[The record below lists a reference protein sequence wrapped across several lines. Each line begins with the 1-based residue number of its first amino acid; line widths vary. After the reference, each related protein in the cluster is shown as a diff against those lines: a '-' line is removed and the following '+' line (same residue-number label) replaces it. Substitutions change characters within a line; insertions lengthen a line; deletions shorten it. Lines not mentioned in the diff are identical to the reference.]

1 MARYNAKESE
11 KHWQG
16 EWDRRRL
23 FVTPDHGDKPKCY
36 VLEMFPYPSGR
47 IHMGHARNYTMGDVL
62 ARFRRAQGYSVL
74 HPMGWDAFG
83 LPAEN
88 AARDQGVSPRDWTY
102 ENIAHMRAELKRLG
116 LSLDWSREFATCD
129 PEYYHQQ
136 QKLFLQFYQAG
147 FVYRGEAD
155 VNWDPVDQTVLANE
169 QVIDGR
175 GWRSGAVVE
184 RRKLSQW
191 FFKITAFAEEL
202 LTALDT
208 LDRWP
213 EKVRV
218 MQRNWIGRSEGLN
231 FQFQLSDGEK
241 LDDFTTRPDTLFGAS
256 FVALSPDHPL
266 TQELAKS
273 DLKLQDF
280 IAECRKTGT
289 AEAEIEKADK
299 LGYDTGLRA
308 AHPFD
313 RNWQLPV
320 MVANFVLMGYG
331 TGAIFGCP
339 AHDQRDLDFARKY
352 GLPVKIALKP
362 WMAEDASPGELAGLA
377 NKFAENPH
385 FTLHDDDTGIFGVTT
400 KAFSVGRG
408 DRYYAAG
415 IRRKPEFQ
423 KLIEEEKRLE
433 EEDFY
438 EYINFFGEDVVLTIQ
453 EAFDQVATKLVEQG
467 VAERT
472 INYRLRDWLVSR
484 QRSWGCPIPMVH
496 CPKCGVVAL
505 KESDLPVLLP
515 EKIDFSKS
523 GNPLD
528 RDLAWKNTI
537 CPTCGG
543 PATRDTDT
551 LDTFAD
557 SSWYFIRFC
566 DSHAKTPVNKDA
578 ADYWLPVDQYIGG
591 IEHAILHLLYARFF
605 TRAMNRLGLVSIQE
619 PFAGLFTQG
628 MVCHETY
635 RDGEGNWVSPDEV
648 EKRDGKAYLR
658 DSGEAVEIGP
668 SEKMSKSK
676 RNVIAPEQII
686 DVYGADTIRWFML
699 SDTPP
704 ERDIEWT
711 DAGAEGCWRFV
722 QRIWRMVDEAGELP
736 MSDCEGAAAE
746 GPALELR
753 RATHKAIAAVTDD
766 LENLRFNRAVAQ
778 IYTLAGAIGAAD
790 TSVDGAVRREAL
802 ESLVKLC
809 APMMPH
815 LAESCWEKL
824 GYATLLADAPW
835 PKADPALLA
844 SDTVTYAIQVNGKL
858 RATRQFAKGT
868 DKATVEKEALALDG
882 VIRALDGKAPKRVIV
897 VPERIV
903 NIVA

>member
-213 EKVRV
+213 EKVRI

-241 LDDFTTRPDTLFGAS
+241 LDVFTTRPDTLFGAS

-266 TQELAKS
+266 TRELAKS

-289 AEAEIEKADK
+289 AEAEIEKAEK

-313 RNWQLPV
+313 PNWQLPV
-320 MVANFVLMGYG
+320 MVANFVLMDYG

-352 GLPVKIALKP
+352 HLAVTPVVVP
-362 WMAEDASPGELAGLA
+362 DDADAKSFAIGSEAYVGPGHLA
-377 NKFAENPH
+377 NSRF
-385 FTLHDDDTGIFGVTT
+385 LDGM
-400 KAFSVGRG
+400 SV
-408 DRYYAAG
+408 DQAKNEVAS
-415 IRRKPEFQ
+415 
-423 KLIEEEKRLE
+423 RLE
-433 EEDFY
+433 KAGMGKRTV
-438 EYINFFGEDVVLTIQ
+438 NF
-453 EAFDQVATKLVEQG
+453 
-467 VAERT
+467 
-472 INYRLRDWLVSR
+472 RLRDWLVSR
-484 QRSWGCPIPMVH
+484 QRPWGCPIPMVH

-528 RDLAWKNTI
+528 RDLKWKTTT
-537 CPTCGG
+537 CPSCGG
-543 PATRDTDT
+543 TATRDTDT

-566 DSHAKTPVNKDA
+566 DSHAQTPVNKDA

-635 RDGEGNWVSPDEV
+635 RDRGGWLSPDEV
-648 EKRDGKAYLR
+648 VKEGARAFRKDNHAP
-658 DSGEAVEIGP
+658 VEIGS

-676 RNVIAPEQII
+676 RNVIAPEAII
-686 DVYGADTIRWFML
+686 ADYGADTIRWFML

-722 QRIWRMVDEAGELP
+722 QRIWRLVSE
-736 MSDCEGAAAE
+736 AE
-746 GPALELR
+746 GLPAPGTQAAPGDEMSKSLR
-753 RATHKAIAAVTDD
+753 QAAHKAVAAVTED
-766 LENLRFNRAVAQ
+766 LSALRFNRAVAQ
-778 IYTLAGAIGAAD
+778 LYMLSNAIADAPKADAA
-790 TSVDGAVRREAL
+790 TRREAL
-802 ESLVKLC
+802 ETMVLLA

-815 LAESCWEKL
+815 LAEECWRTL
-824 GYATLLADAPW
+824 GHDRLVAETPW
-835 PKADPALLA
+835 PKPDLALLKT
-844 SDTVTYAIQVNGKL
+844 DTVTIAIQVNGK
-858 RATRQFAKGT
+858 RRGEVTVARDADNK
-868 DKATVEKEALALDG
+868 TVEAAALAEDG
-882 VIRALDGKAPKRVIV
+882 VQRALAGVAPKKVIV
-897 VPERIV
+897 VPGRIV